1 MNPDTIR
8 ELLAREPFQP
18 FRIKLSNQESVD
30 VRDPSLV
37 VVMRRELFI
46 AEPSRDRFHIF
57 SLMHVVGLESLQAA

>member
-1 MNPDTIR
+1 MNPDTIS
-8 ELLAREPFQP
+8 ELLTREPFQP

-46 AEPSRDRFHIF
+46 AEPSRDRFHIY